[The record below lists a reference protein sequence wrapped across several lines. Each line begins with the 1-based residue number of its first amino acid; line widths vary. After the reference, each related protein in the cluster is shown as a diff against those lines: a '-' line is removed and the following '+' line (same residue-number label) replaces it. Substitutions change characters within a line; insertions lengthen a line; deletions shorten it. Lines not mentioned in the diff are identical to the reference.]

1 MTVDENLTMEGRRMR
16 CRIVEKKQ
24 RQKGRMIIMYNRRI
38 WVDKKNKY
46 ERKRRRR
53 I

>member
-1 MTVDENLTMEGRRMR
+1 MDEDLTMEGRRMR

-38 WVDKKNKY
+38 WIDKKINI
-46 ERKRRRR
+46 RDRRRR